1 MSKFESIFCLL
12 AILVGLTCAISDN
25 WKQVAIASDQFD
37 VKLLQEIEKESNGDN
52 VFISSFSVNTVLAM
66 LIAGGN
72 GKTYEEIHNTI
83 GIANAIAIQQNR
95 AILESFMKNITTYF
109 DAEVFV
115 ENFTKTNSI
124 DELNEW
130 VNEKT
135 NKKITKLFDSPLSA
149 DTVMVLMNAIYFN
162 GIWHTEFNQS
172 LTKSAPFYV
181 CKNQSESVEMMT
193 KHDKYKYAQF
203 DDGQLLSIP
212 YKNNTMSMLVFL
224 SKESRQNSI
233 SLSLNDINLETRI
246 KQLKTVNLT
255 LHFPKFKLSKSYQLN
270 KALNSLGIREAF
282 TKQADFS
289 NINRNHNLFV
299 SKVLHKTFIDVNE
312 KGSEAAAV
320 TGIVLETLSIHNTP
334 RELKVN
340 RPFMFFIRDNT
351 HNVNLFSGIISKPTY
366 Q

>member
-1 MSKFESIFCLL
+1 MIYQLNNPKNTTGN
-12 AILVGLTCAISDN
+12 ILS
-25 WKQVAIASDQFD
+25 
-37 VKLLQEIEKESNGDN
+37 
-52 VFISSFSVNTVLAM
+52 
-66 LIAGGN
+66 
-72 GKTYEEIHNTI
+72 
-83 GIANAIAIQQNR
+83 IANAIAIQQNR

-212 YKNNTMSMLVFL
+212 YKNNTMSMLVL
-224 SKESRQNSI
+224 LPKESHQNSI